1 VQRSQRRVRIDQAA
15 ERHGWVLTRLVVVC
29 LQKNA
34 LKFMQE
40 MAMYIFWVLCFTGTI
55 YMTREGTQSYQFANL
70 FQSWLIDND
79 GWLDR

>member
-1 VQRSQRRVRIDQAA
+1 M
-15 ERHGWVLTRLVVVC
+15 LTVPCRWQ
-29 LQKNA
+29 QKNA

>member
-1 VQRSQRRVRIDQAA
+1 
-15 ERHGWVLTRLVVVC
+15 
-29 LQKNA
+29 
-34 LKFMQE
+34 MQE